1 MMRGRSTVA
10 RKRRK
15 PGVHMAGDDLGGRA
29 LTVLRLPNEMRQR
42 VEALRVALSERA
54 GGVDP
59 VTSHI
64 VRGSSSVALQRGGP

>member
-1 MMRGRSTVA
+1 
-10 RKRRK
+10 
-15 PGVHMAGDDLGGRA
+15 MAGDDLGARA

-64 VRGSSSVALQRGGP
+64 VREIIERGLAEGRPLMAR